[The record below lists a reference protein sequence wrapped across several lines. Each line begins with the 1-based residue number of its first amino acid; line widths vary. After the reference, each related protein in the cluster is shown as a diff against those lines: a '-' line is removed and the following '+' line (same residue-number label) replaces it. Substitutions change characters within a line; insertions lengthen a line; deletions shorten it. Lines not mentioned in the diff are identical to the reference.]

1 MIKNPLFFSYFFTPN
16 VWILQKL
23 RIEKKDV
30 FLIIENGRWNPP
42 EAEEMNEYLGDMF
55 HLDKAQMGIIAT
67 AGFWTYTTTN
77 EKSPA
82 IKDNGASFKQNSM

>member
-1 MIKNPLFFSYFFTPN
+1 
-16 VWILQKL
+16 
-23 RIEKKDV
+23 
-30 FLIIENGRWNPP
+30 
-42 EAEEMNEYLGDMF
+42 MNEYLGDMF